1 MADQTW
7 LFRQGDLI
15 LGPVPTKAVVDKLFA
30 GELNGQT
37 EVQMMGSGIFRKL
50 RDVPELKVHLA
61 KAEAKQRVDAHA
73 EHHEKQRS
81 KKILT
86 AIAIVSGVLLVIG
99 VGVAFLGSYLAVH
112 GSTGTADELAWGD
125 ITIDTPT
132 ITRAHRSADD
142 ELVDYVP
149 GKRPPPKAPV
159 GNTPPSGNTPVA
171 TAPSSPNTPKPKM
184 GTADSDGLAMGEV
197 DQEAINSVIAKFK
210 PTLIPCIKEVAKPG
224 MPPTKIPIEFT
235 VNESGKV
242 SKVWVDNPDF
252 KAGPLPEC
260 LMREMAK
267 WPFKAQGSGA
277 TVSLAFNIGKKG

>member
-1 MADQTW
+1 MAEQTW

-15 LGPVPTKAVVDKLFA
+15 LGPVPTKAVVDKLFT

-73 EHHEKQRS
+73 EQHEKARS

-86 AIAIVSGVLLVIG
+86 AIGIVSGVLLVIG

-112 GSTGTADELAWGD
+112 GSTGSADELAWGD

-132 ITRAHRSADD
+132 ITRAHRSSDD
-142 ELVDYVP
+142 ELVDYQP
-149 GKRPPPKAPV
+149 GKRPPPK
-159 GNTPPSGNTPVA
+159 NPVA
-171 TAPSSPNTPKPKM
+171 NNPNPTSPANPPVANAPKPKM
-184 GTADSDGLAMGEV
+184 GTADPDGLSMGEV
-197 DQEAINSVIAKFK
+197 DQDAINSVIAKFK

-252 KAGPLPEC
+252 KSGPLPEC

>member
-1 MADQTW
+1 MSDQW

-15 LGPVPTKAVVDKLFA
+15 LGPVPTKALVDKLFT
-30 GELNGQT
+30 GEVNGLT

-73 EHHEKQRS
+73 EEHAKQRS
-81 KKILT
+81 KRLLT
-86 AIAIVSGVLLVIG
+86 IVGIVSGVLVVVG

-112 GSTGTADELAWGD
+112 GSTSSADELVWGD

-132 ITRAHRSADD
+132 VTRAQRSSDD
-142 ELVDYVP
+142 ELVDYNP
-149 GKRPPPKAPV
+149 TGKK
-159 GNTPPSGNTPVA
+159 NPVA
-171 TAPSSPNTPKPKM
+171 RPANPNPNTNPNPNPGTPKPKM
-184 GTADSDGLAMGEV
+184 GTADTDGLAMGEV
-197 DQEAINSVIAKFK
+197 DQDAINSVIAKFK

-224 MPPTKIPIEFT
+224 MPPTQIPIQFT

-252 KAGPLPEC
+252 KSGPLPEC
-260 LMREMAK
+260 LMKELQK
-267 WPFKAQGSGA
+267 WPFKAQGTSASVGF
-277 TVSLAFNIGKKG
+277 AFNIGKKG